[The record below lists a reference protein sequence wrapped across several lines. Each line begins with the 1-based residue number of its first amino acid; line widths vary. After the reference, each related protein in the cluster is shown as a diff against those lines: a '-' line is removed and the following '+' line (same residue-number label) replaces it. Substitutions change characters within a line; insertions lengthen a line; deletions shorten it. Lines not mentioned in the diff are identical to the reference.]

1 MAFIKIKK
9 YSGVVLSSFNSNDEE
24 LLKECV
30 LPIKISLIIT
40 KKTSKLHIKS

>member
-30 LPIKISLIIT
+30 LPIKISLIST
-40 KKTSKLHIKS
+40 KKNVETSH